1 MRTLT
6 DPDNVQV
13 TTIDAVNPAF
23 TGLPD
28 GTPLPMTSSLAGGG
42 TNAPQNPINAP
53 SPIVETAGSGN
64 LHFLVPAQFQDT
76 TDTKFEGRVDAVL
89 EMPVDGRICPNG
101 DQLGVVEPGTG
112 LHTTANVPDL
122 CLIRTPEAYLDALNH
137 GHVINWVEYTTSS
150 IIFYGPPI
158 LHWRR
163 LPRRCRGRSRRCAA
177 PSTGR

>member
-1 MRTLT
+1 
-6 DPDNVQV
+6 
-13 TTIDAVNPAF
+13 
-23 TGLPD
+23 
-28 GTPLPMTSSLAGGG
+28 
-42 TNAPQNPINAP
+42 
-53 SPIVETAGSGN
+53 
-64 LHFLVPAQFQDT
+64 VPAQFQDT

-150 IIFYGPPI
+150 INLLWAHRSYTGAGCRVGVVAEAGGAQ
-158 LHWRR
+158 LRR
-163 LPRRCRGRSRRCAA
+163 RDADP
-177 PSTGR
+177 